1 MCPIGGASVP
11 QNPLIL
17 VIDDSPTIRKLVEC
31 HLSEAG
37 YRVAL
42 ALDAERGLEMAASFK
57 PDLILLD
64 HQLPGT
70 TGDEVC
76 RKLLA
81 SDVTAK
87 IPVLVSSAMRN
98 RAFSLYSEFPNV
110 IDQIP
115 KPFTMELLK
124 SGVANA
130 LQTGA
135 MVVQAQRTGCAMPE
149 AIGETEDCALK
160 GNSAI
165 IPLRAVFDFLTNT
178 QVDGRL
184 TLEQGKH
191 RLRFALAGGR
201 FQAVYSTTVKTEK
214 VAGFLPSDLADLAPL
229 LAVTLGEHQ
238 DASMSGLVRLLEKS
252 LADPRRL
259 RALLR
264 AQAAILMYGALRGE
278 PGEFSFEP
286 RTHLPPMFQAFPLQA
301 SLAALIV
308 EGVRRCSPSGDLE
321 QLGRERFA
329 RQNPRGAN
337 LDRAGM
343 SPAEIRIHTLFD
355 GNQSLDHVAVKAGV
369 SLADAAAV
377 ARGLEIVGQVERRG
391 ETGQASILLLEDDP
405 DTVRIAVRTLGPEGS
420 GFQIRHVRDRV
431 AAQLLLRRQPFALM
445 LLPVDSPEQESFY
458 HAIREHSP
466 EAMRFIGIVRI
477 DEESQLDRLDALGLD
492 GVIHRPLTESDL
504 KATVRQLIGTGTLA
518 AVC

>member
-1 MCPIGGASVP
+1 VS
-11 QNPLIL
+11 QHPLIL

-42 ALDAERGLEMAASFK
+42 AVDAERGVEMAQTVK

-81 SDVTAK
+81 SEITAR
-87 IPVLVSSAMRN
+87 IPVVVSSSLRN

-115 KPFTMELLK
+115 KPFTPELLK
-124 SGVANA
+124 SGIANA

-149 AIGETEDCALK
+149 AVGDSQENALT
-160 GNSAI
+160 GNSAVL
-165 IPLRAVFDFLTNT
+165 PLRAVFDFLTNS

-201 FQAVYSTTVKTEK
+201 FQAIYSTTVRVEK
-214 VAGFLPSDLADLAPL
+214 VAGFLPKELADLAPL
-229 LAVTLGEHQ
+229 LTVTLGEHQ
-238 DASMSGLVRLLEKS
+238 DASMAGLVKLLEKS
-252 LADPRRL
+252 LSDPRRL

-264 AQAAILMYGALRGE
+264 AQSAILMYGALRGE
-278 PGEFSFEP
+278 PGEFTFEA
-286 RTHLPPMFQAFPLQA
+286 RSTLPPMFQAFPLQA
-301 SLAALIV
+301 SLGSLIV
-308 EGVRRCSPSGDLE
+308 EGVRRCAPAEELE
-321 QLGRERFA
+321 HLGRERFA

-343 SPAEIRIHTLFD
+343 SPAEIRIHTLLD
-355 GNQSLDHVAVKAGV
+355 GNESLESVATKAAV
-369 SLADAAAV
+369 PLMEAAAV
-377 ARGLEIVGQVERRG
+377 ARGLEILGQTERRG
-391 ETGQASILLLEDDP
+391 TADQAAILLLEDDA
-405 DTVRIAVRTLGPEGS
+405 DCVRTAIRVLGPEGS

-431 AAQLLLRRQPFALM
+431 AAQLLLRRQPFALVI
-445 LLPVDSPEQESFY
+445 LPVDTHDQETFY
-458 HAIREHSP
+458 HSMREHSP
-466 EAMRFIGIVRI
+466 ETTRYIGIVRI
-477 DEESQLDRLDALGLD
+477 DEESQLDRLDSLGLD
-492 GVIHRPLTESDL
+492 GVLQRPLTENDL
-504 KATVRQLIGTGTLA
+504 KTTVRQIIGSGALA
-518 AVC
+518 AAC

>member
-1 MCPIGGASVP
+1 MPR
-11 QNPLIL
+11 NPLIL

-42 ALDAERGLEMAASFK
+42 AVDAERGLEMASTIK

-81 SDVTAK
+81 SEVTAK

-98 RAFSLYSEFPNV
+98 RAFAQYAEFANV

-115 KPFTMELLK
+115 KPFTPELLK

-135 MVVQAQRTGCAMPE
+135 MVVQSQRTGCAMPE
-149 AIGETEDCALK
+149 SVGESRDSCLS
-160 GNSAI
+160 GNTAT
-165 IPLRAVFDFLTNT
+165 IPLRAVFDFLTNA

-191 RLRFALAGGR
+191 RLRFALVGGR
-201 FQAVYSTTVKTEK
+201 FQAIYSTTVRPDKI
-214 VAGFLPSDLADLAPL
+214 AAFLPKELSDLAPL
-229 LAVTLGEHQ
+229 LSVTLGEHQ

-252 LADPRRL
+252 LSDPRRL

-264 AQAAILMYGALRGE
+264 AQSAILTYGALRGE
-278 PGEFSFEP
+278 PGEFAFEAKSS
-286 RTHLPPMFQAFPLQA
+286 LPPMFQAFPLQA

-308 EGVRRCSPSGDLE
+308 EGVRRCSPIE
-321 QLGRERFA
+321 ELGNLGHERFA
-329 RQNPRGAN
+329 RQSPRGAN

-343 SPAEIRIHTLFD
+343 SPAEIRIHTLLD
-355 GNQSLDHVAVKAGV
+355 GNESLDAVAAKAGIPV
-369 SLADAAAV
+369 ADAAAI
-377 ARGLEIVGQVERRG
+377 ARGLELIGLLERRG
-391 ETGQASILLLEDDP
+391 TADHGAILLLEDDP
-405 DTVRIAVRTLGPEGS
+405 DTVRLVVRAIGPEGS

-431 AAQLLLRRQPFALM
+431 AAQLLLRRQPFTLV
-445 LLPVDSPEQESFY
+445 LLPVDTAEQESFY
-458 HAIREHSP
+458 HAIREHAP
-466 EAMRFIGIVRI
+466 EATRFIGIVRI
-477 DEESQLDRLDALGLD
+477 DEESQLDRLDRLGLD
-492 GVIHRPLTESDL
+492 GVIHRPIAENDL
-504 KATVRQLIGTGTLA
+504 KATVRQFIGTGTLA
-518 AVC
+518 GTCTA